1 MTPRGYN
8 QTRAGLV
15 GGGLPDPRAP
25 PKTEDLGLAGVD
37 DVFVPVCTIGQL
49 YSYCMNLDIINYGN
63 FIPLLEDTISI
74 LLT

>member
-49 YSYCMNLDIINYGN
+49 HSYCMNLIM
-63 FIPLLEDTISI
+63 TI
-74 LLT
+74 LFRFLKTQYRFR

>member
-49 YSYCMNLDIINYGN
+49 YSYCMNLDIIM
-63 FIPLLEDTISI
+63 TILSRFWK
-74 LLT
+74 TQYRFR